1 MSARRAQP
9 ASEKPRKH
17 AAVQKPPRARWN
29 SGLPPGLFLV
39 LAIAAFYTWTT
50 TSSKYDFVWGTRKP
64 DHYNLQAEGFLAGHL
79 YLAQDPPK
87 ELLALKDPLDPVANA
102 PYRLHDASLYK
113 GHYYVYYGPAPV
125 ITLYLPWRVITG
137 WSIPNNFA
145 VLLYVLAGY
154 IFSCLLLF
162 QLLRAAGIQ
171 LSWLWTRVAIAALGL
186 CQTVPIILRRP
197 YMYETAVASA
207 FCFFIGG
214 MYFLARYV
222 LGENPRPWHAVL
234 AGLCLGLT
242 PACRPNFTVIVVLVL
257 AAYLLY
263 LFLGRKLRGAEWI
276 RDAAFFAAPMG
287 VCGLL
292 LMWFNWAR
300 FGSPLEF
307 GQDYILVGGVL
318 DRGVSPVIS
327 VLPNLYRFLIE
338 RPLVFPHFP
347 FFELAT
353 NGPFGSSLWQSG
365 VDHLEPICGLLI
377 ICPLCIA
384 GLLLPFLFRRF
395 QRELPVALRFVLLL
409 LATVAVAN
417 MFAIVLVVHQVTQ
430 RYELDFAPAL
440 FIVSLFTMFFLAA
453 RLQDARARRAVSILL
468 VAGCLAAAVMQAAL
482 SINSYGNDLMSMN
495 PPQFARLASLFGD
508 DETTLRRGVLG
519 VMLDGEI
526 KFPSRPPGTR
536 EALMTTGMR
545 RHSNALFVEYV
556 SNDRIRIGYSI
567 SGRAIQYGPEIPIV
581 AGNPY
586 PLQVRYPNS
595 STQYTIKV
603 TIGEAKALDL
613 STAFYPTSFS
623 NATVGRNDLG
633 EPPNLQPFSGEITA
647 PKGLQIAAPVD

>member
-9 ASEKPRKH
+9 AAEKPSKH
-17 AAVQKPPRARWN
+17 AAIHKPPRTRWN
-29 SGLPPGLFLV
+29 SGLPPGMFLV
-39 LAIAAFYTWTT
+39 LAIAAFYAWTT

-87 ELLALKDPLDPVANA
+87 EMLALKDPLDPVANA

-113 GHYYVYYGPAPV
+113 GHYYVYFGPAPV
-125 ITLYLPWRVITG
+125 ITLYLPWRIITG

-154 IFSCLLLF
+154 VLSCLLLF
-162 QLLRAAGIQ
+162 QLLQAAGIQ

-197 YMYETAVASA
+197 YMYETAVAAA

-222 LGENPRPWHAVL
+222 VGEKPRPWHAVL
-234 AGLCLGLT
+234 GGLFLGLT
-242 PACRPNFTVIVVLVL
+242 PACRPNFTVIAVLVL

-263 LFLGRKLRGAEWI
+263 LFLGRKFRGRDLV
-276 RDAAFFAAPMG
+276 RDAVLFGAPVA

-300 FGSPLEF
+300 FGNPMEF
-307 GQDYILVGGVL
+307 GEDYLLASGVL
-318 DRGVSPVIS
+318 DRGISPVIS
-327 VLPNLYRFLIE
+327 VLPNLYRFLVE
-338 RPLVFPHFP
+338 RPLFFPHFP

-353 NGPFGSSLWQSG
+353 NGPFGSSMWQAG
-365 VDHLEPICGLLI
+365 VEHLEPIAGILI
-377 ICPLCIA
+377 ISPLCMA
-384 GLLLPFLFRRF
+384 ALLLPFLLRRF
-395 QRELPVALRFVLLL
+395 DRELPTTLRFVLILL
-409 LATVAVAN
+409 PAAAIAN
-417 MFAIVLVVHQVTQ
+417 MVTIVNVVHQVTQ

-453 RLQDARARRAVSILL
+453 RLPSAGARRAVSIVL
-468 VAGCLAAAVMQAAL
+468 VAGCLFSAAVQAAL
-482 SINSYGNDLMSMN
+482 SVNSYGNDLMAMN
-495 PPQFARLASLFGD
+495 PPQFARLASFFGD
-508 DETTLRRGVLG
+508 DEASLRRGVLG
-519 VMLDGEI
+519 VVLDGEI
-526 KFPSRPPGTR
+526 KFLSRPPGTR
-536 EALMTTGMR
+536 EALLTTGMR
-545 RHSNALFVEYV
+545 RHANALFVEYV
-556 SNDRIRIGYSI
+556 SADRIRIGYSI
-567 SGRAIQYGPEIPIV
+567 SGRAVQYGPQIPIV

-595 STQYTIKV
+595 TTQYTIKV
-603 TIGEAKALDL
+603 MIGEQKALDL

-623 NATVGRNDLG
+623 NAAVGRNDLG
-633 EPPNLQPFSGEITA
+633 EPFHLQPFSGEISA
-647 PKGLQIAAPVD
+647 PKGLQIAAAVD